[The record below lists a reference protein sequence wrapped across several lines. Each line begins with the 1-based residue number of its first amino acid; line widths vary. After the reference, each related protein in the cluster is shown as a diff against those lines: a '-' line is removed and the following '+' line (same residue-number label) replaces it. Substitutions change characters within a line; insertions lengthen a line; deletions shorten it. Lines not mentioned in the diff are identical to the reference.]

1 MEPIVPACVD
11 LRGLPY
17 MPLDV
22 NRLRDSQLAIAASGD
37 EFRAAVLLWC
47 ASWNQVPA
55 ASLPADDATL
65 AAYAGYGRD
74 VKGWKKVKLGS
85 MRGFVLCDDGRW
97 YHPVVAEKAMEAWE
111 ERQEYRAG
119 IENEKDRKKRERTF
133 RSHAFAALR
142 AVGITLPWDT
152 KTGRLRDLLD
162 HHGVTV
168 SLPVTGTHGVTGHI
182 DGHEPVTVTGH
193 TPDTAKKGREGKEE
207 QEHRSP
213 DGERFARA
221 PDEEPG
227 DADPVLP
234 PPEAPPEASRLLEPT
249 ETGTAAKALRAAGV
263 PDAAPHR
270 PELRAAL
277 AEGIPV
283 AEMADT
289 ARELA
294 VVKPHPK
301 LAYVLATVR
310 GRRADA
316 GRSTTEKPHASKTH
330 PGRESASDRVARIN
344 REAEARE
351 RIGSGRIIEGGLGH
365 AA

>member
-1 MEPIVPACVD
+1 MARIRTIKPEFFTSEDICS
-11 LRGLPY
+11 LS
-17 MPLDV
+17 PLA
-22 NRLRDSQLAIAASGD
+22 RLLYVA
-37 EFRAAVLLWC
+37 LWC
-47 ASWNQVPA
+47 EADKEGRMVWKPRTFKLRY
-55 ASLPADDATL
+55 LPADDCDIEAL
-65 AAYAGYGRD
+65 CIELISAGVVELYGDGYAFIPRFAAHQHINPRESASVIPSPDAFGRD
-74 VKGWKKVKLGS
+74 YDACSTRRDASARVEDVSARVAHAQG
-85 MRGFVLCDDGRW
+85 GR
-97 YHPVVAEKAMEAWE
+97 E
-111 ERQEYRAG
+111 G
-119 IENEKDRKKRERTF
+119 
-133 RSHAFAALR
+133 
-142 AVGITLPWDT
+142 
-152 KTGRLRDLLD
+152 
-162 HHGVTV
+162 
-168 SLPVTGTHGVTGHI
+168 
-182 DGHEPVTVTGH
+182 
-193 TPDTAKKGREGKEE
+193 KGREGE
-207 QEHRSP
+207 EHRSP